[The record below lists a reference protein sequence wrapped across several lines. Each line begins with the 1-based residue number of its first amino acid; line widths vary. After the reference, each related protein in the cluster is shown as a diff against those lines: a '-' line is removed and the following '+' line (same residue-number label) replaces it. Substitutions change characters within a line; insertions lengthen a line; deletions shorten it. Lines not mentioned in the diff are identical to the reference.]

1 MTRTSFAALAACI
14 ALSPGA
20 VPLAAQHD
28 DHSHAG
34 ERLGRVDFPVSC
46 KPAARTLFVR
56 GMQEMHSF
64 WWDATA
70 QTFQSI
76 VKADSSCAMG
86 YWGLALQAWNNP
98 FAGGPSGDVL
108 AAAAAAAQRAGS
120 MRAATPRERGFIAA
134 VGALYRDYA
143 TVPNARRLQAYSDTL
158 ARVYRDHPRDV
169 EVAIYYALSLVAT
182 ASPTDTT
189 FVRQKQAAAIL
200 NPLFAA
206 HPDHPG
212 LAHYIIHANDS
223 PRLAA
228 LGLDAARRYAQIA
241 PSAPHAQ
248 HMPSHI
254 FIRLG
259 LWEDDIASNQRS
271 YEAGVGY
278 AKAQGLTGV
287 LYHEFHAL
295 DYMVY
300 GYLQLGRDAAARQL
314 AAHADS
320 LTQADAQGG
329 GAFITS
335 YNRLALSARVAL
347 ERGDWAAAARLPLST
362 SAAPASLGA
371 VTRFARGIGAARSGD
386 AAQARAEAA
395 AMVEL
400 ETAAAGGTQGAYWS
414 RVVGIKRRA
423 VEAWI
428 ALATRDTAGALR
440 LAQEAADMEDVTEK
454 HPVTPGELLPAR
466 ELYGDLLLEVG
477 RYADARA
484 AYDATLLRE
493 PRRARAIF
501 GAARAAQLAGD
512 QAGSRRRYD
521 EFLAQMKNG
530 DGDRVEIARAREA
543 LR

>member
-1 MTRTSFAALAACI
+1 MTRITSLTAFI
-14 ALSPGA
+14 AISIVTPRGLS
-20 VPLAAQHD
+20 AQHD
-28 DHSHAG
+28 HGRSS
-34 ERLGRVDFPVSC
+34 EQLGRVVFPVSC
-46 KPAARTLFVR
+46 NSAAQQRFERAMALL
-56 GMQEMHSF
+56 HSF
-64 WWDATA
+64 WWEQGSQAFADVA
-70 QTFQSI
+70 
-76 VKADSSCAMG
+76 KADSTCAMA
-86 YWGLALQAWNNP
+86 YWGSAMNTWGNP
-98 FAGGPSGDVL
+98 FAGGPAGQAL
-108 AAAAAAAQRAGS
+108 ASAGQAAE
-120 MRAATPRERGFIAA
+120 RAASIGGKTPREQGFISA
-134 VGALYRDYA
+134 VATLYRDHA
-143 TVPNARRLQAYSDTL
+143 TVPNVQRLRAYSDTM
-158 ARVYRDHPRDV
+158 ARVYRDNPSDV
-169 EVAIYYALSLVAT
+169 EVSIYYALSLVAT
-182 ASPTDTT
+182 APATDTT
-189 FVRQKQAAAIL
+189 FTRQKQAAAIL
-200 NPLFAA
+200 NPLFQRL
-206 HPDHPG
+206 PEHPG

-271 YEAGVGY
+271 YDAGVAY

-320 LTQADAQGG
+320 LTQADAQ

-423 VEAWI
+423 VEAWV
-428 ALATRDTAGALR
+428 ALATGDTTRALS
-440 LAQEAADMEDVTEK
+440 LAKEAADMEDVTEK

-466 ELYGDLLLEVG
+466 ELEADMLLAVR
-477 RYADARA
+477 RYAEAHV
-484 AYDATLLRE
+484 AYDATLKRE
-493 PRRARAIF
+493 PNRARSLY
-501 GAARAAQLAGD
+501 GSARAAELAGD
-512 QAGSRRRYD
+512 KTGARRRYD
-521 EFLAQMKNG
+521 EYLAQMKKG
-530 DGDRVEIARAREA
+530 DGQRAEIVIAREA
-543 LR
+543 SR